1 MNLTPCF
8 MSECSMDTKATNS
21 SPENCN
27 MMYCNNNASACVFAD
42 CWKNSRHFSATSQ
55 SRQFVTKECEV
66 NNTNETTEDHF
77 ALLGQFGGY
86 WKPNQCLPIRH
97 VAIIIPYRDRRE
109 HLCILLKNLIP
120 VLVSQLTEFRI
131 FVIEQV
137 KYWLD
142 AIYISNI
149 ELLLKILI
157 IINVIITVNIDS
169 SLQKCIF
176 SG

>member
-27 MMYCNNNASACVFAD
+27 MMYCNNNASACVLAD
-42 CWKNSRHFSATSQ
+42 CWKNSRHFSATTQ
-55 SRQFVTKECEV
+55 SRQFVTEECEV

-97 VAIIIPYRDRRE
+97 VAIIIPFRDRRE

-142 AIYISNI
+142 AIYIQ
-149 ELLLKILI
+149 
-157 IINVIITVNIDS
+157 VI
-169 SLQKCIF
+169 
-176 SG
+176 